1 MKRSISVITNL
12 VQSVK
17 ITERKGFSHKIQL
30 KHTVVILQF
39 SFLVN
44 VIEYIIMNYLKCI
57 TVCL

>member
-1 MKRSISVITNL
+1 MERSISAKTNL

-39 SFLVN
+39 SFPVN
-44 VIEYIIMNYLKCI
+44 IIEYIIMNY
-57 TVCL
+57 

>member
-1 MKRSISVITNL
+1 MERSISVITNL
-12 VQSVK
+12 VQSVR

-44 VIEYIIMNYLKCI
+44 VIEYIIMNY
-57 TVCL
+57 